1 MTLQEFLVLD
11 GIVRNTTEVQEQI
24 KNLPKPYSVGGVKT
38 PDSLNDIT
46 IGELME
52 LQSAENERELILKCC
67 TILLSLDERNALKS
81 QANEVL
87 GFSVWVSKELER
99 IAKLFQSTTIPPTPE
114 EKQAGV
120 DSLNFGMFG
129 ILDYYAL
136 RMGITDHEE
145 VEKVKWIRVYKCLDM
160 DAKKARYEKRLRTI
174 YAKKQ

>member
-67 TILLSLDERNALKS
+67 TILLSLTERNALKS
-81 QANEVL
+81 QANDVL

-145 VEKVKWIRVYKCLDM
+145 
-160 DAKKARYEKRLRTI
+160 A
-174 YAKKQ
+174 

>member
-1 MTLQEFLVLD
+1 MTLKELFILD
-11 GIVRNTTEVQEQI
+11 GVVANKEEVQNQM

-52 LQSAENERELILKCC
+52 LQSAENERDFILKCC
-67 TILLSLDERNALKS
+67 TILLSLEERNALKS
-81 QANEVL
+81 QANSVI
-87 GFSVWVSKELER
+87 GFVSWVSKELER
-99 IAKLFQSTTIPPTPE
+99 INKLFESTNIPPTAE

-120 DSLNFGMFG
+120 ESLKFGMFG
-129 ILDYYAL
+129 VLDYYAL

-145 VEKVKWIRVYKCLDM
+145 VEKVKWIRIYKCLDM

-174 YAKKQ
+174 ISQKK

>member
-67 TILLSLDERNALKS
+67 TILLSLNERNALKS

-99 IAKLFQSTTIPPTPE
+99 IAKLFQGTTIPPTPE

-174 YAKKQ
+174 YAKKK

>member
-11 GIVRNTTEVQEQI
+11 GIVRNTSEVQEQI

-81 QANEVL
+81 QANDVL

-174 YAKKQ
+174 YAKKK

>member
-67 TILLSLDERNALKS
+67 TILLSLTERNALKS
-81 QANEVL
+81 QANDVL

-174 YAKKQ
+174 ISQKK

>member
-1 MTLQEFLVLD
+1 MTLNELFILD
-11 GIVRNTTEVQEQI
+11 GVVANKEEVQNQM

-81 QANEVL
+81 QANDVL

>member
-1 MTLQEFLVLD
+1 MTLKELFILD
-11 GIVRNTTEVQEQI
+11 GVVANKEEVQNQM

-81 QANEVL
+81 QANAVL

-145 VEKVKWIRVYKCLDM
+145 VERVKWIRVYKCLDM

>member
-1 MTLQEFLVLD
+1 MTLREFLVLD

-136 RMGITDHEE
+136 RMGIPDHEE

-174 YAKKQ
+174 YAKKK

>member
-67 TILLSLDERNALKS
+67 TILLSLTERNALKS
-81 QANEVL
+81 QANDVL

>member
-99 IAKLFQSTTIPPTPE
+99 IAKLFQGTTIPPTPE

-174 YAKKQ
+174 YAKKK

>member
-11 GIVRNTTEVQEQI
+11 GVIRNTTEVQEQI

-52 LQSAENERELILKCC
+52 LQSAENEREFILKCC

-81 QANEVL
+81 QANDVL

>member
-81 QANEVL
+81 QADEVL

-99 IAKLFQSTTIPPTPE
+99 IAKLFQGTTIPPTPE

-174 YAKKQ
+174 YAKKK

>member
-1 MTLQEFLVLD
+1 MTLKDFFILDKLV
-11 GIVRNTTEVQEQI
+11 VNTDEVQDQI

-52 LQSAENERELILKCC
+52 LQSAQNEQDFVLKCC
-67 TILLSLDERNALKS
+67 AILLSLDERNALKS
-81 QANEVL
+81 QANAVI
-87 GFSVWVSKELER
+87 GFVMWVSKELER
-99 IAKLFQSTTIPPTPE
+99 IGKLFDSTSIPPTPE

-120 DSLNFGMFG
+120 ESLKFGMFG
-129 ILDYYAL
+129 VLDYYAL

-160 DAKKARYEKRLRTI
+160 DAQKARYEKRLRTI
-174 YAKKQ
+174 YAKKK

>member
-1 MTLQEFLVLD
+1 MTLKELFILD
-11 GIVRNTTEVQEQI
+11 AVVANKEEVQSQM

-67 TILLSLDERNALKS
+67 TILLSLTERNALKS
-81 QANEVL
+81 QANDVL

-174 YAKKQ
+174 ISQKK

>member
-1 MTLQEFLVLD
+1 MTLKEFFVLD
-11 GIVRNTTEVQEQI
+11 KLVANKYEVQDQI

-52 LQSAENERELILKCC
+52 LQSAQNEQDFVLKCC

-81 QANEVL
+81 QANAVI
-87 GFSVWVSKELER
+87 GFVMWVSKELER
-99 IAKLFQSTTIPPTPE
+99 IGKLFDSTSIPPTPE

-120 DSLNFGMFG
+120 ESLKFGMFG
-129 ILDYYAL
+129 VLDYYAL

-160 DAKKARYEKRLRTI
+160 DAQKARYEKRLRTI
-174 YAKKQ
+174 YAKKK

>member
-11 GIVRNTTEVQEQI
+11 GIVRNTSEVQEQI

-81 QANEVL
+81 RANEVL

-136 RMGITDHEE
+136 RMGIADHEE

-174 YAKKQ
+174 YAKKK